1 MSTIIDQQ
9 ELARQMRLILGDNE
23 SRSQYTPRNHSG
35 DPDLSGVLD
44 LLGYAVIES
53 VLQHTRGNQCQAAR
67 ILGINRGTIRMH
79 WRKYRRYF

>member
-9 ELARQMRLILGDNE
+9 ALVRQLSLILGENE
-23 SRSQYTPRNHSG
+23 SQSQYTPRNHSG

-44 LLGYAVIES
+44 SLGYAVIES

-67 ILGINRGTIRMH
+67 ILGINRGTIRIY
-79 WRKYRRYF
+79 WRKSRHYV